1 MKPELIVHI
10 PPLRPDGQRELQA
23 QARQGDMQAIIILRP
38 YYTPGVYQWE
48 TYWDRI
54 NTKIRRKLTAGQQE
68 RGLALAHLLRERLIT
83 ALEAAGWQAAGQNAE
98 GRSLWCSVE
107 PATREPPPAQ
117 APVEPPKRP
126 ALITRSRRP
135 SKKTSAPV
143 PAVKPAPV
151 VPTPLPRPAQEP
163 LARKR
168 IEVPMATRPR
178 AAYQRTIYA
187 RLVTFTCQQCG
198 KQVSQQRFPG
208 PTPHYCDEAC
218 RELAKRAGTL
228 ERVQR
233 FRARQRESSE
243 SHP

>member
-1 MKPELIVHI
+1 MKPELIMQI
-10 PPLRPDGQRELQA
+10 PPLQPDGRRELQA
-23 QARQGDMQAIIILRP
+23 HVRQGDMQAVIILRP

-54 NTKIRRKLTAGQQE
+54 NTKIRRKLTPGQQE
-68 RGLALAHLLRERLIT
+68 RGLTLAHLLRERLIT
-83 ALEAAGWQAAGQNAE
+83 ALEAAGWQTAGQNAE
-98 GRSLWCSVE
+98 GRSLWRSVE
-107 PATREPPPAQ
+107 PAMREPPPAQ
-117 APVEPPKRP
+117 APGEPPKRP
-126 ALITRSRRP
+126 ARITRSRGP
-135 SKKTSAPV
+135 SKQTSAPM

-151 VPTPLPRPAQEP
+151 VPTSLPRPAQEP

-208 PTPHYCDEAC
+208 PTPRYCDEAC
-218 RELAKRAGTL
+218 KQESVRVGTL
-228 ERVQR
+228 ARVQR

>member
-54 NTKIRRKLTAGQQE
+54 NTKIRRKLTPGQQE

-98 GRSLWCSVE
+98 GRLLWRSVE
-107 PATREPPPAQ
+107 PATREPLPAQ
-117 APVEPPKRP
+117 APVEAPKRP
-126 ALITRSRRP
+126 ALSTRSRSP

-143 PAVKPAPV
+143 PAVKPAPL
-151 VPTPLPRPAQEP
+151 VPTTLPRPAQEP
-163 LARKR
+163 MARKR
-168 IEVPMATRPR
+168 IEVPVATRPR
-178 AAYQRTIYA
+178 AAYQRTISA
-187 RLVTFTCQQCG
+187 RSVTFTCRQCG
-198 KQVSQQRFPG
+198 TTVTEQRFPG
-208 PTPHYCDEAC
+208 PRPRYCSEAC
-218 RELAKRAGTL
+218 KQEAVRAGTL
-228 ERVQR
+228 ARVQR

-243 SHP
+243 RRP